1 MEAPEE
7 LTRLCRAEWPRLVGA
22 LSLWTGDRA
31 TAEELAQETLIRLCQ
46 HWERVRDLERPG
58 AWAHR
63 VALNLAR
70 SEGRRRRVARRVQAR
85 LATRVALAGP
95 DMADVLAVRA
105 AIQDLPE
112 RERAALVLR
121 HFVDLS
127 VEETAEAMGCPA
139 NTVKTLTRRALH
151 RLAVSGLLDAAG
163 VSDAC

>member
-7 LTRLCRAEWPRLVGA
+7 LVRLCRAEWPRLVGA
-22 LSLWTGDRA
+22 LSLWTGDRGV
-31 TAEELAQETLIRLCQ
+31 AEELAQETLVRVCQ

-70 SEGRRRRVARRVQAR
+70 SEGRRRRVARRIQPR
-85 LATRVALAGP
+85 LAARVSLAAP

-105 AIQDLPE
+105 AIAELPE
-112 RERAALVLR
+112 RERDAVVLR
-121 HFVDLS
+121 HFLDLS
-127 VEETAEAMGCPA
+127 VDETAAAMGCPA
-139 NTVKTLTRRALH
+139 NTVKTLTRRALR
-151 RLAVSGLLDAAG
+151 RLAGSGLLDVAG